1 MHIFSVRLLFAVFV
15 TLAHLT
21 VFAAEEPSRWKP
33 LDGLGKKAISSPKI
47 PGASIHVI
55 EGGKTVFQ
63 QSYGVLHTGSDKP
76 WKNNTP
82 VSIASITKPI
92 TATLVAI
99 LVGEEKFSFDDP
111 ISKHI
116 PEYSKLKLRDG
127 TDVRSPTIAECLSH
141 TSGFP
146 GGNMGDLPRNS
157 PIRKANQAEVA
168 KMIARRGL
176 TAKPGK
182 RYAYTFRGYAAVAR
196 CVEVVTGKRFAEVL
210 DEKLLKP
217 LDMAGTAFMPSMEI
231 LKQHPRYARQIVTSS
246 DEEVKA
252 AVTKRRKDMDR
263 FVSSSGGLVST
274 SADLVKFMRLHSLGG
289 KIKDKQ
295 FIPGEVLA
303 RLYKL
308 APGAREY
315 GLGFKRMA
323 EGVVGH
329 GGASGTRAFVDL
341 ENDLVV
347 VILTQAG
354 SKNARPLIGG
364 GHKLAMEILAQ
375 KKKK

>member
-1 MHIFSVRLLFAVFV
+1 MNSFSGRLLFAKFV

-21 VFAAEEPSRWKP
+21 VSAAEEPSRWKP
-33 LDGLGKKAISSPKI
+33 LDDLGNKAISSQKI
-47 PGASIHVI
+47 PGASIHVV

-63 QSYGVLHTGSDKP
+63 QSYGVLHAGSDKP

-99 LVGEEKFSFDDP
+99 LVEEKKLSFDDP

-127 TDVRSPTIAECLSH
+127 TAVRSPTIAECLSH

-157 PIRKANQAEVA
+157 PIRKANQSEVA

-176 TAKPGK
+176 AAMPGK

-210 DEKLLKP
+210 DEKLLQP
-217 LDMAGTAFMPSMEI
+217 LDMTGTAFMPSLEV

-252 AVTKRRKDMDR
+252 AITKRRKDMDR

-295 FIPGEVLA
+295 LISGDVLA

-329 GGASGTRAFVDL
+329 GGASGTRAAVDL

-375 KKKK
+375 KNKK